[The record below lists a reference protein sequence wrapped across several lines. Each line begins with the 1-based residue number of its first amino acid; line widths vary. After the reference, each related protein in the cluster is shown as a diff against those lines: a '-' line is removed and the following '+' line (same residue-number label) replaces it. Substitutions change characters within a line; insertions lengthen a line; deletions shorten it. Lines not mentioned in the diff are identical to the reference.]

1 MVVLMK
7 KLSLYILISLMVS
20 WSAISD
26 ELNSINKLIENG
38 YKIISEDI
46 VSSSNSNR
54 FIKTFTLQNKKSDQ
68 NIEVENLKEVNVSES
83 YGPAVRRMLEEFNLD
98 PKNISGTGKDGRIS
112 KADIKNYLENLVTK
126 NVFNDTLNQ

>member
-54 FIKTFTLQNKKSDQ
+54 FIKTFTLQNKKSSL
-68 NIEVENLKEVNVSES
+68 IICNV
-83 YGPAVRRMLEEFNLD
+83 AFDR
-98 PKNISGTGKDGRIS
+98 DGYPDDFS
-112 KADIKNYLENLVTK
+112 CTEP
-126 NVFNDTLNQ
+126 

>member
-54 FIKTFTLQNKKSDQ
+54 FIKTFTLQNKKSSL
-68 NIEVENLKEVNVSES
+68 IICNVAFDS
-83 YGPAVRRMLEEFNLD
+83 
-98 PKNISGTGKDGRIS
+98 DGYPDDFS
-112 KADIKNYLENLVTK
+112 CTEP
-126 NVFNDTLNQ
+126 